1 MTCVPSVDALASPSP
16 PSMIV
21 VLAPEPTRVKLLP
34 MVRFSVYVAE
44 ATTIES
50 PEAASEMACLIVLQA
65 VVGDTQLLRLLPVT
79 PFTYYVLAMA
89 VETKARN
96 ATASSKQERFSFT
109 ICSFLT
115 GQLYI
120 VGRRLARKANASIKK
135 QYGYLPA
142 ILGLKEPRSERPTEG
157 KGVLPGQ
164 VFWLLTTGLSIGLP
178 ARCNSLFPQS
188 EVDERHGILRQSM
201 SSHHPR

>member
-21 VLAPEPTRVKLLP
+21 VPAPEPTRVKLLP

-50 PEAASEMACLIVLQA
+50 RKAASEMACLIALQA
-65 VVGDTQLLRLLPVT
+65 VVGDAQLLRWLLT
-79 PFTYYVLAMA
+79 
-89 VETKARN
+89 R
-96 ATASSKQERFSFT
+96 
-109 ICSFLT
+109 
-115 GQLYI
+115 QLYI

-135 QYGYLPA
+135 QYVYLPA

-201 SSHHPR
+201 SSHHPH